1 MSIPHPEP
9 HAAGCSTLTGT
20 PVMPGGPGD
29 PSSPFSPSWPFSPCS
44 PSGPGSP
51 LSPWIGGGGR
61 RKTEKENIKNQV
73 IKGLKNLRQPVS
85 CRHAFGT
92 GVILTRAFPAGT
104 CLVFA
109 TNGET
114 EAELSQASW
123 PQVGTANLQLAPS
136 PGKRGPKGGVLV
148 GKESVARTP

>member
-1 MSIPHPEP
+1 MLHTHRDASDARGPRGPILSFQPFLALFTMLAIGPWV
-9 HAAGCSTLTGT
+9 A
-20 PVMPGGPGD
+20 PVALD
-29 PSSPFSPSWPFSPCS
+29 R
-44 PSGPGSP
+44 
-51 LSPWIGGGGR
+51 GGGGR